1 MKILLIHPKREDD
14 LFEDIKLPPLG
25 IAYLAAV
32 LRQAGHEVRLLDAN
46 VEKNAFRAIRDR
58 LEDLRP
64 DIVGISVVSQ
74 LFRTAMKIAAVA
86 KEALPGVTVVL
97 GGSHPTV
104 FPEIVAAER
113 DVDYVVHG
121 EGEDTVVELAA
132 ALERG
137 GSVRD
142 ILGIA
147 YREDG
152 RVTVNPPRPLI
163 QDLDRLPFPA
173 YDLLPAGR
181 YAPPQATRPPFMGMI
196 TSRGCAYRCIFCD
209 ARVVMGGRYRF
220 HSPERTLAEV
230 EYLVRTF
237 GVREIMFKDSEFV
250 QNRARTERLC
260 ELLAEARLPVR
271 WICNG
276 RVGRTDLALMK
287 KMKAAGCG
295 LIMFGVESGDDDIL
309 GRLKK
314 GFDVDQVRRTF
325 RDARAAGLKTSANF
339 LIGSPGESAADVR
352 KSIRLAR
359 EIGTDFAYFDY
370 LFPYPGTELYRT
382 ARAEGWIPEDF
393 DPSSV
398 PVFRSPMNA
407 TLMDARELPRLM
419 RRAYR
424 SFYFRPRF
432 IIGRVWTL
440 NPVIWRN
447 NFKSALR
454 ILRLGKR
461 VGTRGAKAP
470 LGNK

>member
-14 LFEDIKLPPLG
+14 LFEDIRLPPLG

-32 LRQAGHEVRLLDAN
+32 LRQAGHEVGLLDAN
-46 VEKNAFRAIRDR
+46 VEKDALRAIRSR
-58 LEDLRP
+58 LETLRP

-74 LFRTAMKIAAVA
+74 LYRTSMKIAAMA
-86 KEALPGVTVVL
+86 KEALPGVIVIL
-97 GGSHPTV
+97 GGSHPTIY
-104 FPEIVAAER
+104 PEIAAAEGN
-113 DVDYVVHG
+113 VDYAVYG

-132 ALERG
+132 ALAG
-137 GSVRD
+137 DGNVRD

-147 YREDG
+147 YKDDG
-152 RVTVNPPRPLI
+152 RVIVNPPRPLI
-163 QDLDRLPFPA
+163 EDLDRLPFPA

-196 TSRGCAYRCIFCD
+196 TSRGCAYRCVFCD

-230 EYLVRTF
+230 KYLVRTL

-271 WICNG
+271 WLCNG
-276 RVGRTDLALMK
+276 RVGRMDPALMK
-287 KMKAAGCG
+287 KMKDAGCE
-295 LIMFGVESGDDDIL
+295 LVMFGVESGDDGVL
-309 GRLKK
+309 RRLNK
-314 GFDVDQVRRTF
+314 GFVVDQVRRTF
-325 RDARAAGLKTSANF
+325 RDAKAAGLKTSANF
-339 LIGSPGESAADVR
+339 LIGNPGETADNVR
-352 KSIRLAR
+352 MSIRLAR

-370 LFPYPGTELYRT
+370 LFPYPGTDLYRT

-407 TLMDARELPRLM
+407 TRMDSGELPRLM

-432 IIGRVWTL
+432 VAGRVWTL

-447 NFKSALR
+447 NFRSALK

-461 VGTRGAKAP
+461 V
-470 LGNK
+470 